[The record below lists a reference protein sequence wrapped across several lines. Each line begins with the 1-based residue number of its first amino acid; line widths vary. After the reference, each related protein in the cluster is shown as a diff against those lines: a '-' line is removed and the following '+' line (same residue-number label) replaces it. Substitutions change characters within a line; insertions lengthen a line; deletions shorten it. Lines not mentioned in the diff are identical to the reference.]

1 MKNRTALTVIVL
13 TSLASLVAGVALA
26 TTPVGLTSEL
36 LARGAGGEF
45 RIHDKSMGLQLDAKR
60 ATDIAVV
67 RATLAPGGST
77 GWHGHPGPSIV
88 VVKTGTV
95 TMYEPRGHRHGDDY
109 DAHGSR
115 HAGRC
120 SVQAFGPGKA
130 FVHPEDVHNFVN
142 HTAEPA
148 EFYVV
153 YLVPAGAA
161 PLLNDVPTPP
171 KGCS

>member
-1 MKNRTALTVIVL
+1 MKNRTALTVIA
-13 TSLASLVAGVALA
+13 LASLATLAAGVALA
-26 TTPVGLTSEL
+26 TPPMGLTSEL
-36 LARGAGGEF
+36 LARGAGGEL
-45 RIHDKSMGLQLDAKR
+45 RIHDKSMGLRLDAKR

-88 VVKTGTV
+88 VVKTGIV
-95 TMYEPRGHRHGDDY
+95 TMHEPRGHRHDD

-120 SVQAFGPGKA
+120 SVHAFGPGKA

-142 HTAEPA
+142 DTAEPA

-161 PLLNDVPTPP
+161 PLLNDVPAPP
-171 KGCS
+171 EGCS